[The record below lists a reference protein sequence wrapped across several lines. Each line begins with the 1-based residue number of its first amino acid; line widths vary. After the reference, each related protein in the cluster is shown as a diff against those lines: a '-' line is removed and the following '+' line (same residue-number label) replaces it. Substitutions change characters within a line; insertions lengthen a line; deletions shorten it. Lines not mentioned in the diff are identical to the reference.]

1 MPYCT
6 EVKRRT
12 FVPLQVDPL
21 RTRPF
26 GGKTGRTQGS
36 TEPLVQPSFRKR
48 RSISSIVGQFST
60 FSNVSNSSYGSMAMR
75 VDENH

>member
-36 TEPLVQPSFRKR
+36 TEPKAQVVNVWVKPDRVPSVR
-48 RSISSIVGQFST
+48 R
-60 FSNVSNSSYGSMAMR
+60 
-75 VDENH
+75 